1 MVKESIHTK
10 QVITTLVIGKMMYF
24 MVMDH
29 IFFNQGRDTKV
40 NFQMETKMEKE
51 LTIMKMEMFIKAI
64 GKMT

>member
-10 QVITTLVIGKMMYF
+10 QVTTTLVIGKTMYF

-29 IFFNQGRDTKV
+29 IYSNQERDMKV

-51 LTIMKMEMFIKAI
+51 LTIMKMEIFIKAI
-64 GKMT
+64 GKMI